1 MLWEYGAFFLIQ
13 YVASGNEWRP
23 FLTEWIWLSDTSDV
37 RVGSSLAPE
46 TVAPVG
52 PLQTVV

>member
-13 YVASGNEWRP
+13 YVASGMSGGLFSLSGFG
-23 FLTEWIWLSDTSDV
+23 FLTLATSG
-37 RVGSSLAPE
+37 VGSSLAPE